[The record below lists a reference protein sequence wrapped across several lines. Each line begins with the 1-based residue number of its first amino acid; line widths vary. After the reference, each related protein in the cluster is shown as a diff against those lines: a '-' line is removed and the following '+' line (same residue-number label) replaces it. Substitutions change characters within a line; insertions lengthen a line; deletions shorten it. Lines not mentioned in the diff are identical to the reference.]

1 MGNLT
6 LTHLEYCTY
15 CPKMCR
21 HTCPVSEATGRET
34 FIPQNKQQRLSQL
47 RKGKQPYTVET
58 TEPLW
63 ACTGCRACINACVHG
78 VEVGP
83 TLFAGRAEAAK
94 RNVLPPELH
103 RYGERFRARDERLGR
118 SARDLLPRERFAA
131 EARVGLWP
139 GCDAIDK
146 GAADV
151 LAQLE
156 VFDRVGAE
164 HVRLVDSQA
173 VCGGYPLLAAGLVEA
188 FRWHAGRVAQELA
201 RFGTVVMT
209 CSACVH
215 TLRQLYPAEGVSIP
229 AEILHVSEYLA
240 QHVERLPRA
249 VGAATSAAAS
259 AVETVWYHDPCYLA
273 RWEKV
278 MEAPRR
284 VLARVAEV
292 REFAW
297 SHGETEC
304 CGGGGVLP
312 KTMPAVADAMARRRL
327 HEVSEAG
334 GGTVVTSC
342 GTCKHML
349 ARNAPAGVI
358 VRDLVEYVE
367 SRTRPSTP
375 PAP

>member
-1 MGNLT
+1 MGNQT

-34 FIPQNKQQRLSQL
+34 FIPQAKQARLSQL
-47 RKGKQPYTVET
+47 RKGKEAYSVAS

-63 ACTGCRACINACVHG
+63 ACTGCRACVNACVHG

-83 TLFAGRAEAAK
+83 TLFAGRAEAAR
-94 RNVLPPELH
+94 RNVLPKELD
-103 RYGERFRARDERLGR
+103 RYAERFRAREERLGK
-118 SARDLLPRERFAA
+118 SARELLPRERFAA

-156 VFDRVGAE
+156 VFDRVGAQ
-164 HVRLVDSQA
+164 HVRLVDAQA
-173 VCGGYPLLAAGLVEA
+173 SCGGYPLLAAGLVEA
-188 FRWHAGRVAQELA
+188 FRWHAARVAQELA

-215 TLRQLYPAEGVSIP
+215 TLRQLYPAEGIHLS
-229 AEILHVSEYLA
+229 ADILHVSEYLG
-240 QHVERLPRA
+240 QHVERLPRH
-249 VGAATSAAAS
+249 
-259 AVETVWYHDPCYLA
+259 VEPAPEVVWYHDPCYLA

-278 MEAPRR
+278 IEAPRR

-312 KTMPAVADAMARRRL
+312 KTMPQVADAMARRRL
-327 HEVSEAG
+327 REVALAG

-349 ARNAPAGVI
+349 ARNAPDGVI

-367 SRTRPSTP
+367 SRSRTA
-375 PAP
+375 AP